1 MQRKPERI
9 DDIGM
14 GGFKVVQGD
23 GFSYGIDAV
32 LLSAFASGETGA
44 KPVKSRLKM
53 RVADLGTGNGI
64 IPFILAHK
72 LPISEIVGFER
83 NPIALDRAMRGREM
97 NALENRLRFVLTDIS
112 DISQFDGYD
121 DVFDAVVTNP
131 PYFRRGS
138 GIPNEDSAKF
148 IARHETTAGIAEF
161 AKCGSRILKSGGD
174 FYMIHRP
181 SRLPDISEALRAAAL
196 EPKELQLVVPSS
208 NEPANLVLIHA
219 VAGAKPDLKMLP
231 EIAVYNSDGS
241 GYTDLIKRIY
251 L

>member
-97 NALENRLRFVLTDIS
+97 NALDNRISFVLTDV
-112 DISQFDGYD
+112 SQLDGYD
-121 DVFDAVVTNP
+121 VFFDAVVTNP

-148 IARHETTAGIAEF
+148 IARHETTAGVTEF
-161 AKCGSRILKSGGD
+161 AKCGSQILKSGGD
-174 FYMIHRP
+174 FYMIPCEQQHWSPR
-181 SRLPDISEALRAAAL
+181 SCNSSYRAAMN
-196 EPKELQLVVPSS
+196 QRIWFSS
-208 NEPANLVLIHA
+208 
-219 VAGAKPDLKMLP
+219 MQ
-231 EIAVYNSDGS
+231 
-241 GYTDLIKRIY
+241 
-251 L
+251 

>member
-1 MQRKPERI
+1 MQRKLDRI

-32 LLSAFASGETGA
+32 LLAAFASGETGA
-44 KPVKSRLKM
+44 KPIKSRLKM

-64 IPFILAHK
+64 IPFVLAHK
-72 LPISEIVGFER
+72 LPMSEIVGFER
-83 NPIALDRAMRGREM
+83 NPISLERAVRGCEM
-97 NALENRLRFVLTDIS
+97 NELEDRINFVLTDIS
-112 DISQFDGYD
+112 QLDGYD
-121 DVFDAVVTNP
+121 ETFDAVVTNP
-131 PYFRRGS
+131 PYFRRGA

-181 SRLPDISEALRAAAL
+181 SRLPDIGQALRAASL

-208 NEPANLVLIHA
+208 SAPANLVLIHA

-241 GYTDLIKRIY
+241 GYTELIKRIY

>member
-1 MQRKPERI
+1 MQRKLDRI

-32 LLSAFASGETGA
+32 LLAAFASGETGA
-44 KPVKSRLKM
+44 KPIKSRLKM

-64 IPFILAHK
+64 IPFVLAHK
-72 LPISEIVGFER
+72 LPMSEIIGFER
-83 NPIALDRAMRGREM
+83 NPISLERAVRGREM
-97 NALENRLRFVLTDIS
+97 NELEDRINFVLTDIS
-112 DISQFDGYD
+112 QLDGYD
-121 DVFDAVVTNP
+121 ETFDAVVTNP
-131 PYFRRGS
+131 PYFRRGA

-174 FYMIHRP
+174 FYIIHRP
-181 SRLPDISEALRAAAL
+181 SRLPDISQALRAASL

-208 NEPANLVLIHA
+208 SAPANLVLIHA

-241 GYTDLIKRIY
+241 GYTELIKRIY

>member
-1 MQRKPERI
+1 MQRKLDRI

-32 LLSAFASGETGA
+32 LLAAFASGETGA
-44 KPVKSRLKM
+44 KPIKSRLKM

-64 IPFILAHK
+64 ITFVLAHK
-72 LPISEIVGFER
+72 LPMSEIIGFER
-83 NPIALDRAMRGREM
+83 NPISLERAVRGREM
-97 NALENRLRFVLTDIS
+97 NELEDRINFVLTDIS
-112 DISQFDGYD
+112 QLDGYD
-121 DVFDAVVTNP
+121 ETFDAVVTNP
-131 PYFRRGS
+131 PYFRRGA

-181 SRLPDISEALRAAAL
+181 SRLPDISQALRAASL

-208 NEPANLVLIHA
+208 SAPANLVLIHA

-241 GYTDLIKRIY
+241 GYTELIKRIY

>member
-1 MQRKPERI
+1 MQRKLDRI

-32 LLSAFASGETGA
+32 LLAAFASGETGA
-44 KPVKSRLKM
+44 KPIKSRLKM

-64 IPFILAHK
+64 ITFVLAHK
-72 LPISEIVGFER
+72 LPMSEIVGFER
-83 NPIALDRAMRGREM
+83 NPISLERAVRGRET
-97 NALENRLRFVLTDIS
+97 NELEDRINFVLTDIS
-112 DISQFDGYD
+112 QLDGYD
-121 DVFDAVVTNP
+121 ETFDAVVTNP
-131 PYFRRGS
+131 PYFRRGA

-181 SRLPDISEALRAAAL
+181 SRLPDISQALRAASL

-208 NEPANLVLIHA
+208 SAPANLVLIHA

-241 GYTDLIKRIY
+241 GYTELIKRIY

>member
-32 LLSAFASGETGA
+32 LISAFASGETGA

-83 NPIALDRAMRGREM
+83 NPVALDRAVRGREM
-97 NALENRLRFVLTDIS
+97 NALENRISFVLTDVS
-112 DISQFDGYD
+112 KLDGYD
-121 DVFDAVVTNP
+121 GFFDAVVTNP

-148 IARHETTAGIAEF
+148 IARHETTAGITEF
-161 AKCGSRILKSGGD
+161 ANCGSQILKSGGD

-181 SRLPDISEALRAAAL
+181 SRLPDICEALRAAAL

-231 EIAVYNSDGS
+231 EIAVYNSDGT

>member
-1 MQRKPERI
+1 MQRKLDRI

-32 LLSAFASGETGA
+32 LLAAFASGETGA
-44 KPVKSRLKM
+44 KPIKSRLKM

-64 IPFILAHK
+64 IPFVLAHK
-72 LPISEIVGFER
+72 LPMSEIVGFER
-83 NPIALDRAMRGREM
+83 NPISLERAVRGREM
-97 NALENRLRFVLTDIS
+97 NELEDRISFVLTDIS
-112 DISQFDGYD
+112 QLDGYD
-121 DVFDAVVTNP
+121 ETFDAVVTNP
-131 PYFRRGS
+131 PYFRCGA

-181 SRLPDISEALRAAAL
+181 SRLPDISQALRAASL

-208 NEPANLVLIHA
+208 SAPANLVLIHA

-241 GYTDLIKRIY
+241 GYTELIKRIY

>member
-1 MQRKPERI
+1 MQRKLDRI

-32 LLSAFASGETGA
+32 LLAAFASGETGA
-44 KPVKSRLKM
+44 KPIKSRLKM

-64 IPFILAHK
+64 ITFVLAHK
-72 LPISEIVGFER
+72 LPMSEIVGFER
-83 NPIALDRAMRGREM
+83 NPISLERAVRGREM
-97 NALENRLRFVLTDIS
+97 NELEDRINFVLTDIS
-112 DISQFDGYD
+112 QLDGYD
-121 DVFDAVVTNP
+121 ETFDAVVTNP
-131 PYFRRGS
+131 PYFRRGA

-181 SRLPDISEALRAAAL
+181 SRLPDISQALRAASL

-208 NEPANLVLIHA
+208 SAPANLVLIHA

-241 GYTDLIKRIY
+241 GYTELIKRIY

>member
-97 NALENRLRFVLTDIS
+97 NALENRISFVLTDV
-112 DISQFDGYD
+112 SQLDGYD
-121 DVFDAVVTNP
+121 VFFDAVVTNP

-148 IARHETTAGIAEF
+148 IARHETTAGVTEF

-181 SRLPDISEALRAAAL
+181 SRLPDIFEALR
-196 EPKELQLVVPSS
+196 VPSS
-208 NEPANLVLIHA
+208 SAPANLVLIHA

-241 GYTDLIKRIY
+241 EYTDLIKRIY

>member
-1 MQRKPERI
+1 MQRKLDRI

-32 LLSAFASGETGA
+32 LLAAFASGETGA
-44 KPVKSRLKM
+44 KPIKSRLKM

-64 IPFILAHK
+64 IPFVLAHK
-72 LPISEIVGFER
+72 LPMSEIVGFER
-83 NPIALDRAMRGREM
+83 NPISLERAVRGREM
-97 NALENRLRFVLTDIS
+97 NELEDRINFVLTDIS
-112 DISQFDGYD
+112 QLDGYD
-121 DVFDAVVTNP
+121 ETFDAVVTNP
-131 PYFRRGS
+131 PYFRRGA

-181 SRLPDISEALRAAAL
+181 SRLPDISQALRAASL

-208 NEPANLVLIHA
+208 SAPANLVLIHA
-219 VAGAKPDLKMLP
+219 VAGAKSDLKMLP

-241 GYTDLIKRIY
+241 GYTELIKRIY

>member
-14 GGFKVVQGD
+14 GGFKVIQGD

-83 NPIALDRAMRGREM
+83 NPIALDRAVRGREM
-97 NALENRLRFVLTDIS
+97 NALENRISFVLTDV
-112 DISQFDGYD
+112 SQLDGCD
-121 DVFDAVVTNP
+121 GFFDAVVTNP

-148 IARHETTAGIAEF
+148 IARHETTAGVTEF
-161 AKCGSRILKSGGD
+161 AKCGSQILKSGGD

-181 SRLPDISEALRAAAL
+181 SRLPDIFEALRAAAL

>member
-1 MQRKPERI
+1 MQRKLDRI

-32 LLSAFASGETGA
+32 LLAAFASGETGA
-44 KPVKSRLKM
+44 KPIKSRLKM

-64 IPFILAHK
+64 IPFVLAHK
-72 LPISEIVGFER
+72 LPMSEIVGFER
-83 NPIALDRAMRGREM
+83 NPISLERAVRGREM
-97 NALENRLRFVLTDIS
+97 NELEDRINFVLTDIS
-112 DISQFDGYD
+112 QLDGYD
-121 DVFDAVVTNP
+121 ETFDAVVTNP
-131 PYFRRGS
+131 PYFRRGA

-181 SRLPDISEALRAAAL
+181 SRLPDISQALRAASL

-208 NEPANLVLIHA
+208 SAPANLVIIHA

-241 GYTDLIKRIY
+241 GYTELIKRIY